1 MLSYRAHAMATT
13 TDFFCFSKSY
23 YYTFVRVWLKLWL
36 FVTLDQTI
44 TTLYWRQKLLHQSKS
59 QQPELGHQFFFF
71 FFKFSAFSSLP
82 C

>member
-1 MLSYRAHAMATT
+1 MRLLDVTLRYGEKKKKENAVKRGQKKCYRRAHAVT

-44 TTLYWRQKLLHQSKS
+44 TN
-59 QQPELGHQFFFF
+59 F
-71 FFKFSAFSSLP
+71 
-82 C
+82 